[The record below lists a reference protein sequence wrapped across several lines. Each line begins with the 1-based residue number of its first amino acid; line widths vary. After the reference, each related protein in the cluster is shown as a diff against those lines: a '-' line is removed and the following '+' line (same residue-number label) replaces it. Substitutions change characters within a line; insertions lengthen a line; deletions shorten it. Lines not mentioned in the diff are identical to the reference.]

1 MEWSVLIRAVDGLI
15 LESSYSRKVR
25 GPSEIFFNFYFI
37 SMSVLPLHHVC
48 AVPMKARGRHLL

>member
-1 MEWSVLIRAVDGLI
+1 MLIRAVDGLI